1 MAYSKTTDLN
11 SLFSN
16 IYEGSRYV
24 MRENGLMP
32 QLVTRLSGDTYA
44 SRIFSRTT
52 QTVGSAYNE
61 AAALSEALLAKT
73 AIGTATPITVR
84 HGFLLSDQ
92 LKMTDPDGA
101 ATRASQEAGL
111 AIANKIDQ
119 DLVGLFDDITASR
132 GSGGAALT
140 LAQVAQA
147 MADLTQNAIGLGR
160 RYAVVGVYTWYDI
173 YAQLTNVTTNPTT
186 YSANDL
192 VNEAMKNY
200 YMQSYAGAMWFQTPA
215 IGTTGTAG
223 TASGALFNEQA
234 FVYDVRKPLMMEV
247 ERNVTYLGDLL
258 AWSIM
263 YAAAVQDS
271 TYAIQLKSR
280 NSTP

>member
-11 SLFSN
+11 SLFNN
-16 IYEGSRYV
+16 IYEGSFYTL
-24 MRENGLMP
+24 RENGLLP
-32 QLVTRLSGDTYA
+32 PLVTRLSDSTYA
-44 SRIFSRTT
+44 PRIFSRTT
-52 QTVGSAYNE
+52 ATVGSAYSE
-61 AAALSEALLAKT
+61 AALLTEALLAKT

-92 LKMTDPDGA
+92 LQMTDPDGA
-101 ATRASQEAGL
+101 ARRASREAGM
-111 AIANKIDQ
+111 AIALKVDTDIA
-119 DLVGLFDDITASR
+119 GLFDDITASR

-160 RYAVVGVYTWYDI
+160 RYAVVGVYTWFDI
-173 YAQLTNVTTNPTT
+173 FAQLTNVTTNPTT
-186 YSANDL
+186 FSANDL
-192 VNEAMKNY
+192 VNQAMRDY
-200 YMQSYAGAMWFQTPA
+200 YQQSYAGAMWFQAPV

-223 TASGALFNEQA
+223 TASGCLFTEEA
-234 FVYDVRKPLMMEV
+234 FAYDVRQPLKMEV
-247 ERNVTYLGDLL
+247 QRKLEYLGDLI
-258 AWSIM
+258 AWSTM
-263 YAAAVQDS
+263 YAVAVQDS